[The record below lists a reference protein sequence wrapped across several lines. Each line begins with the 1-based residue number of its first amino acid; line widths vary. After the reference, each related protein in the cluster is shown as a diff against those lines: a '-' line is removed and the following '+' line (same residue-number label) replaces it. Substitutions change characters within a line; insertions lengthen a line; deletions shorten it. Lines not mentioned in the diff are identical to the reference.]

1 MNEDVSHKIYPQG
14 YNLESPLAACLLLTS
29 VIGFWVESIGL
40 IEIAVHNH
48 LISNIIW
55 WTMKKHWKSHLT
67 KNWLNEWAINGNFHF
82 LSHRCKLIKIVKTN
96 FVKGLKT
103 CSKKSWS
110 FGQPF
115 IQPSGYVPYW
125 HQWAPNYWFRHW
137 WNIIGPT
144 ILFQLDIPFRPHN
157 RLHICWSD
165 AANGGG
171 RYFSGHIT
179 GLFDQQKFKIFSW
192 ILLGDTC
199 F

>member
-1 MNEDVSHKIYPQG
+1 
-14 YNLESPLAACLLLTS
+14 
-29 VIGFWVESIGL
+29 
-40 IEIAVHNH
+40 
-48 LISNIIW
+48 
-55 WTMKKHWKSHLT
+55 MKKHWKSHLT

-157 RLHICWSD
+157 SQPFTYLLVWCGERRRSVLFRSHYRFIWS
-165 AANGGG
+165 
-171 RYFSGHIT
+171 T
-179 GLFDQQKFKIFSW
+179 KIQDFLMDSSRGY
-192 ILLGDTC
+192 LLLDRRFC
-199 F
+199 FNLSVKQLSISK

>member
-1 MNEDVSHKIYPQG
+1 MNEDVSHKIYQQG
-14 YNLESPLAACLLLTS
+14 YNLESPLASCLLLTS

-48 LISNIIW
+48 LISNITW

-115 IQPSGYVPYW
+115 IQPSGYVTF
-125 HQWAPNYWFRHW
+125 HIDTNELQT
-137 WNIIGPT
+137 IGSDIDET
-144 ILFQLDIPFRPHN
+144 SSAQQFCSNSTFHLGHTTVYIFVGLMRRTAAVGTFQVTLPVYLINKNSR
-157 RLHICWSD
+157 
-165 AANGGG
+165 
-171 RYFSGHIT
+171 FSHG
-179 GLFDQQKFKIFSW
+179 FF
-192 ILLGDTC
+192 
-199 F
+199 